1 MSFDGKC
8 MTLKKWNIYHGDPGK
23 IEALAKELGVSGE
36 FAGILWNREIRS
48 KAAAEA
54 FLYPEEK
61 QPFYDPF
68 LMKDMEQGV
77 ARILAAVQG
86 REKITVYGDYDVDG
100 ITATALLTHT
110 LQLLGGKADYYIPDR
125 RKEGYGFNVPAL
137 QSLAKQGTRLL
148 VSVDCGIA
156 SVEEAA
162 ALRGEIDI
170 VITDHHLPGA
180 SLPDAVAVID
190 PHREDCSYPDKNLA
204 GVGVAFKLCQAL
216 WKTLRKEEF
225 LGDLEFVALGTV
237 ADIVPLVGENRK
249 LVKLGLERMEH
260 TENPGLRS
268 LIEVASL
275 AGKEI
280 GSGQVGFLLAPR
292 LNAAGRVGNARDGVR
307 LLLAENRATAD
318 PIAASLDESN
328 FRRQEIEKEILALA
342 EERLK
347 GMELSKM
354 HSIVLDGKGW
364 HPGVIGIV
372 ASRLVDR
379 YYLPTVVI
387 SRQGDVGKGSC
398 RSIKGLHMY
407 DALCACESQLL
418 GFGGHSQAAGL
429 TMPADNI
436 EAFRRIFDEYVA
448 KTLTEEAYVPSINI
462 EAETDPGDVSL
473 SFAEELSLL
482 EPCGMGNP
490 KPVFA
495 SRGVRGRRAK
505 VIGREGQHLAF
516 EVGKKEHGLT
526 AISWNH
532 SAYVHV
538 VNAESIDMVYVPKI
552 NEWQGKRSIELI
564 LQEWGPGEDEKIFP
578 DRDMLVKIYSC
589 LRGMQERAGG
599 IPADDCALAFSFSR
613 QYGHISLYSMKLGIR
628 IFRELGLMREDRE
641 KAQYLLPKPKGKMDL
656 MESPSY
662 REHEEGRTRRNACLE

>member
-8 MTLKKWNIYHGDPGK
+8 MTLKKWNIYRGDPGK

-100 ITATALLTHT
+100 ITATALLAHT
-110 LQLLGGKADYYIPDR
+110 LELLGGDVDYYIPDR
-125 RKEGYGFNVPAL
+125 QREGYGFNIPAL
-137 QSLAKQGTRLL
+137 QSLAERGTKLV

-156 SVEEAA
+156 SLEETA
-162 ALRGEIDI
+162 ALRGKMDL
-170 VITDHHLPGA
+170 VITDHHLPGT
-180 SLPDAVAVID
+180 SLPDALAVID

-216 WKTLRKEEF
+216 WRSLRDEEF
-225 LGDLEFVALGTV
+225 MGDLEFVALGTI

-260 TENPGLRS
+260 TEKPGLCS

-292 LNAAGRVGNARDGVR
+292 LNAAGRVGSAGDGVK
-307 LLLAENRATAD
+307 LLLAKDRETAD
-318 PIAASLDESN
+318 PIAAFLDESN
-328 FRRQEIEKEILALA
+328 LRRQEIERELLALA
-342 EERLK
+342 EEKIR
-347 GMELSKM
+347 GMDLSKV
-354 HSIVLDGKGW
+354 HSIVLDGEGW

-379 YYLPTVVI
+379 YYLPTVII
-387 SRQGDVGKGSC
+387 SRQGETGKGSC

-407 DALCACESQLL
+407 DALCACESRLL

-429 TMPADNI
+429 TLSVDSI
-436 EAFRRIFDEYVA
+436 GEFRRMFDEYAA
-448 KTLTEEAYVPSINI
+448 KTLKEEDYVPSIHI
-462 EAETDPGDVSL
+462 EAEMDPRDMSL
-473 SFAEELSLL
+473 EFAEKLSLL
-482 EPCGMGNP
+482 EPYGMGNP

-495 SRGVRGRRAK
+495 CRGVRGKCAK
-505 VIGREGQHLAF
+505 AIGREGQNLAF
-516 EVGKKEHGLT
+516 EVGGKEHGMT
-526 AISWNH
+526 AISWNR

-538 VNAESIDMVYVPKI
+538 VNAEAIDMVYSPKV
-552 NEWQGKRSIELI
+552 NVWQGKRSVELI
-564 LQEWGPGEDEKIFP
+564 LQEWGPSEDEKIFP
-578 DRDMLVKIYSC
+578 HRDMLAKIYSF
-589 LRGMQERAGG
+589 LKGMREREGR
-599 IPADDCALAFSFSR
+599 IPADDCLLTFLFSKH
-613 QYGHISLYSMKLGIR
+613 YGHISLYSMKMGMR
-628 IFRELGLMREDRE
+628 IFRELGLMREDPENDR
-641 KAQYLLPKPKGKMDL
+641 YLLPKPRGKMDL

-662 REHEEGRTRRNACLE
+662 REHEEGRTRRNA